1 MLGDATFV
9 GFIPV
14 RNADSAREFYCST
27 LGLKAVE
34 QTPVALVVDAGGVS
48 VRLVEVPDLRPQP
61 FTIAG
66 WRVSDISATVVLLTQ
81 AGVPIKRYEGMDQD
95 EQGVWT
101 TPSGDRVAWFSDP
114 DGNVLSV
121 TAFATPAPSGI

>member
-1 MLGDATFV
+1 MAYCLAVLGNAAFV

-14 RNADSAREFYCST
+14 RDLHSARQFYCVT

-34 QTPVALVVDAGGVS
+34 QTPVALVLDACGVS
-48 VRLVEVPDLRPQP
+48 VRLAEVQEFRPQP

-66 WRVSDISATVVLLTQ
+66 WLVSDISYTVVALAK
-81 AGVPIKRYEGMDQD
+81 AGVPIKRYEGMVQDQ
-95 EQGVWT
+95 QGVWT
-101 TPSGDRVAWFSDP
+101 APSGDRVAWFSDP

-121 TAFATPAPSGI
+121 TASAS

>member
-1 MLGDATFV
+1 MAYCLAVLGNAAFV

-14 RNADSAREFYCST
+14 RDLHSARQFYCVT

-34 QTPVALVVDAGGVS
+34 QTPVALVVETGGVS
-48 VRLVEVPDLRPQP
+48 LRLAEVPELRPQP

-66 WRVSDISATVVLLTQ
+66 WLVNDISSTVASLSQ
-81 AGVPIKRYEGMDQD
+81 AGVLTKRYEGMVQD
-95 EQGVWT
+95 EHGVWT
-101 TPSGDRVAWFSDP
+101 APSGDRIAWFADP

-121 TAFATPAPSGI
+121 TATAS